1 MESIAYGHD
10 SWTNLRLAGKTVGAA
25 IDQYA
30 AVFNLPTDT
39 ATVMVG
45 GESVD
50 RNYVIEEGD
59 AIEIVR
65 ATGQK
70 G

>member
-10 SWTNLRLAGKTVGAA
+10 SWNNLNLEGKTVGAA
-25 IDQYA
+25 LDQYA
-30 AVFNLPTDT
+30 TVFNLPTD
-39 ATVMVG
+39 ATVMVN
-45 GESVD
+45 GESVGRD
-50 RNYVIEEGD
+50 HLIEGGD
-59 AIEIVR
+59 TVEIVR

>member
-1 MESIAYGHD
+1 MEGIAYGHD
-10 SWTNLRLAGKTVGAA
+10 SWNNLRLAGKTVGAA
-25 IDQYA
+25 IEQYA
-30 AVFNLPTDT
+30 AVFNLPTD
-39 ATVMVG
+39 ATVMVN

-50 RNYVIEEGD
+50 RAYVIEEGD
-59 AIEIVR
+59 TIEIVR

>member
-10 SWTNLRLAGKTVGAA
+10 SWNNLNLSGKTVGAA

-30 AVFNLPTDT
+30 SVFNLPTD
-39 ATVMVG
+39 ATVMVN
-45 GESVD
+45 GESVS
-50 RNYVIEEGD
+50 RNHVIEEGD
-59 AIEIVR
+59 KVEVVR